1 MARSYDR
8 VCMEIKSIKQ
18 LEDALQ
24 YYVIDAEVCLERHYT
39 FNQVVIA
46 LKKEIQTIKIDVFTD
61 NNIIRDINLIQQLTI
76 NL

>member
-1 MARSYDR
+1 
-8 VCMEIKSIKQ
+8 MEIKSIKQ

-39 FNQVVIA
+39 FNQVVMS
-46 LKKEIQTIKIDVFTD
+46 LQQELQSIDINVFTD

-76 NL
+76 N

>member
-1 MARSYDR
+1 
-8 VCMEIKSIKQ
+8 MEITTLKQ

-24 YYVIDAEVCLERHYT
+24 YYVIDTEVCLERHYT

-46 LKKEIQTIKIDVFTD
+46 LKKEIQTIEIDVFTD

-76 NL
+76 NTQVL

>member
-1 MARSYDR
+1 MARGYDR
-8 VCMEIKSIKQ
+8 ICMEIKSIKQ

-46 LKKEIQTIKIDVFTD
+46 LKKEIQTIEIDVFTD

-76 NL
+76 NI

>member
-1 MARSYDR
+1 
-8 VCMEIKSIKQ
+8 MEITTIKQ

-24 YYVIDAEVCLERHYT
+24 YYIIDAEVCLERHYT

-46 LKKEIQTIKIDVFTD
+46 LKKEIQTIEINVFTD

>member
-1 MARSYDR
+1 
-8 VCMEIKSIKQ
+8 MEITTIKQ

-24 YYVIDAEVCLERHYT
+24 YYIIDAEVCLERHYT

-46 LKKEIQTIKIDVFTD
+46 LKKEIQTIEIDVFTD

-76 NL
+76 NI

>member
-1 MARSYDR
+1 
-8 VCMEIKSIKQ
+8 MEIKSIKQ

-39 FNQVVIA
+39 FKQVVMS
-46 LKKEIQTIKIDVFTD
+46 LQQELQLIDINVFTD

-76 NL
+76 N

>member
-1 MARSYDR
+1 
-8 VCMEIKSIKQ
+8 MEIKSIKQ

-46 LKKEIQTIKIDVFTD
+46 LKKEIQTIEIDVFTD
-61 NNIIRDINLIQQLTI
+61 NNIVRDINLIQQLTI
-76 NL
+76 NN

>member
-1 MARSYDR
+1 
-8 VCMEIKSIKQ
+8 MEIKSIKQ